1 MSQKPLSRY
10 LLNSTTVFSL
20 TLLVLGLT
28 VIGVYLFGLGREHT
42 FFQNSLLSTSI
53 LSVVFS
59 AFVSIGLYG
68 GVKLKDTL
76 GQVTDKIPFRKKN
89 KDGSSGGSWL
99 SMGDFMPSFPGKS
112 SDSSSSNSFDVGDLG
127 GDEGCV
133 GVLVGIVVWLAVA
146 LALSI
151 ALWLF
156 GEILLV
162 ALFAFMAMLYWIF
175 FRALRLVFRHSH
187 QTRGRLTASIGYG
200 LVYTL
205 VYNSWIYAIF
215 ILVEYLRG

>member
-28 VIGVYLFGLGREHT
+28 VLGVYLFGLGREHT

-53 LSVVFS
+53 LSVVFF
-59 AFVSIGLYG
+59 AFVATGLYR

-89 KDGSSGGSWL
+89 KDGSSSSSL
-99 SMGDFMPSFPGKS
+99 LNIGDVLPSFPGKA
-112 SDSSSSNSFDVGDLG
+112 SDSTNGSSFDIGDLG

-133 GVLVGIVVWLAVA
+133 GVLVGVLVWVAVA

-151 ALWLF
+151 VLWLF

-187 QTRGRLTASIGYG
+187 QTRGRLMASLGYG

-205 VYNSWIYAIF
+205 LYNSWIYGIF
-215 ILVEYLRG
+215 FMLAYLRQ